1 MTRRKRETRGHKRGI
16 NITRK
21 SVSDRCRRPEPFR
34 HQAEQDRSTALQRAS
49 AMRPAPPQ
57 PEVDD
62 IRTRSVDRRIA
73 AASALTPNVRS
84 AVPRTMVVVR
94 MAGIMRRAERRRET
108 PGT

>member
-49 AMRPAPPQ
+49 AMRPAPPHSLKWMTSG
-57 PEVDD
+57 
-62 IRTRSVDRRIA
+62 RA
-73 AASALTPNVRS
+73 ALT
-84 AVPRTMVVVR
+84 
-94 MAGIMRRAERRRET
+94 AGLPRRAR
-108 PGT
+108 